1 MDKEEKIFEGK
12 TAEEAVET
20 GLAAMGL
27 AREDV
32 EVEVLNP
39 GKKKLFGFVPAQVK
53 LTPVRK
59 LTDGER
65 AVEFLDG
72 LFEHLEADITVTLAE
87 ESEKIVINLD
97 GATKGIIGRRG
108 EVIDAVQVLAGAVA
122 NTGRKNYMRV
132 VVDCGNYREER
143 EETLKRLAEKLAAK
157 AVRLGK
163 RVRLEPMNPY
173 ERRIIHAALVDSTE
187 VTTKSEGKEPV
198 RYVVIIPNNLKT
210 FDRKPR
216 NDRNDR
222 GGRGGYKND
231 RSDRGGRGGKGGY
244 KNDRRGY
251 GEKREYPKRELPEE
265 GTPESSGTSFKRE
278 GSSIPGYRK
287 GGFNGFF
294 GTYLGNVRDGETA
307 ETAAA
312 PESGDASVTA
322 PVTPDEE

>member
-12 TAEEAVET
+12 TAEEAVEA

-72 LFEHLEADITVTLAE
+72 LFEHLETDITVTLAE

>member
-1 MDKEEKIFEGK
+1 MDQQENIFEGK
-12 TAEEAVET
+12 TAEEAVNA
-20 GLAAMGL
+20 GLAALGL
-27 AREDV
+27 KKEDV
-32 EVEVLNP
+32 EVEVLEA
-39 GKKKLFGFVPAQVK
+39 GRKKLFGYVPAKVR
-53 LTPVRK
+53 LTPVKKK

-65 AVEFLDG
+65 AVAFLEG
-72 LFEHLEADITVTLAE
+72 LFGRLDNDGIVVTLAE

-97 GATKGIIGRRG
+97 GATKGVIGRRG

-187 VTTKSEGKEPV
+187 VTTKSEGKEPA
-198 RYVVIIPNNLKT
+198 RYVVIIPNNMKQ
-210 FDRKPR
+210 FDKKPR
-216 NDRNDR
+216 GDRNDR

-231 RSDRGGRGGKGGY
+231 RGGRSDRGGRGGY
-244 KNDRRGY
+244 KNDRRF
-251 GEKREYPKRELPEE
+251 GEKREYPKRDLPEG

-278 GSSIPGYRK
+278 GSALPGYRK

-294 GTYLGNVRDGETA
+294 GTYLGNVRDEDTPET
-307 ETAAA
+307 
-312 PESGDASVTA
+312 PDVSGTA

>member
-1 MDKEEKIFEGK
+1 MDQQENIFEGK
-12 TAEEAVET
+12 TAEEAVNA
-20 GLAAMGL
+20 GLAALGL
-27 AREDV
+27 KKEDV
-32 EVEVLNP
+32 EVEVLEA
-39 GKKKLFGFVPAQVK
+39 GRKKLFGYVPAKVR
-53 LTPVRK
+53 LTPVKK

-65 AVEFLDG
+65 AVAFLEG
-72 LFEHLEADITVTLAE
+72 LFERLDNDGVVVTLAE

-97 GATKGIIGRRG
+97 GATKGVIGRRG

-187 VTTKSEGKEPV
+187 VTTKSEGKEPA

-294 GTYLGNVRDGETA
+294 GTYLGNVRDED
-307 ETAAA
+307 TAAPSA
-312 PESGDASVTA
+312 PETPDASGTA
-322 PVTPDEE
+322 PATPDEE

>member
-216 NDRNDR
+216 NDRSDR

-231 RSDRGGRGGKGGY
+231 RNDRGGRGGKGGY